1 MNKEVSIVIPFYRNV
16 AWLQEALE
24 SIFAQ
29 TYDNYEV
36 ILVNDGSLEDVSSV
50 LKKYEGKI
58 IYVYQANSGPG
69 AARNAGIRIASGEF
83 IAFQDSD
90 DIWLPTKLEKQV
102 AFMKETGAMWSH
114 TGFYYWWPE
123 SGKLKVVNTSRDYGD
138 IYLQRLV
145 STKIATP
152 SVMLNRKIY
161 DEEDFFYPE
170 DIRNGEDDRL
180 YTKLARHYKI
190 ALIQEP
196 LLKVRMRGT
205 NSQNHAIERFKLR
218 SQNYD
223 NLKVQEEHL
232 PLMIHI
238 IYAFYNLYSKLF
250 RCPSNGFTEFLAKC
264 CWTIPYFLER
274 VYVIYLFNRKVRE
287 EEYIQR
293 S

>member
-58 IYVYQANSGPG
+58 IYVYQPNSGPG

-123 SGKLKVVNTSRDYGD
+123 SGKFKVVNTSRDYGD

-161 DEEDFFYPE
+161 DEEDFFFPE

-223 NLKVQEEHL
+223 NLKVLEEHL